1 MESSFCGNDQ
11 GPFARFHFS
20 TENLIQ
26 TGVDFCRTLLISQ
39 AITCPQKNAAFFLN
53 NVQKIYTHY
62 KTHNNDMG
70 SYEIVKNF
78 QIYHEK
84 LKEFTDQNVQVNTR
98 EIRKALRKVL
108 RQTAEVFS
116 DNETASSLGSDK
128 APSEDNLD
136 PEEIAAVIPID
147 EDPDLAKRIKN
158 APPKE
163 KSDAKKEVVQ
173 VKKKAPPVKKIPPA
187 EIQIKITQKKVIE
200 VPKPPSSPE
209 KLKSAVPAP
218 E

>member
-1 MESSFCGNDQ
+1 M
-11 GPFARFHFS
+11 
-20 TENLIQ
+20 
-26 TGVDFCRTLLISQ
+26 
-39 AITCPQKNAAFFLN
+39 
-53 NVQKIYTHY
+53 
-62 KTHNNDMG
+62 
-70 SYEIVKNF
+70 
-78 QIYHEK
+78 
-84 LKEFTDQNVQVNTR
+84 
-98 EIRKALRKVL
+98 
-108 RQTAEVFS
+108 
-116 DNETASSLGSDK
+116 GSDK

-163 KSDAKKEVVQ
+163 KVDAKKEVVQ

-187 EIQIKITQKKVIE
+187 EIQIKTTQKKIIE